1 MSRQNRDI
9 GNDRALVDA
18 VLSEA
23 PGAWE
28 DFVRRFSDSVYSFCS
43 SIFAEADLE
52 AEYLAVFRSL
62 RADEF
67 AILRAFDGRASLA
80 TFLTVQLRDLLARR
94 VLALFKA
101 DPRRGW
107 EAFQRCFK
115 EILDPLKKRGEDLHQ
130 DVCVLLIENNYRRI
144 LSFDGRGSFSGYI
157 RRVIDR
163 LCLDLR
169 RASEGRRRLP
179 EPILRLPPLEQ
190 EIYRQVHWKGCQE
203 KDLADILRD
212 ETGSC
217 YAPARIA
224 QALAALR
231 NTALRPRDPAVRE
244 ISLASPD
251 GDDAGRELELVDF
264 TYAPETALLE
274 AEERRSQESH
284 RARLENALAQ
294 LPAEHALYVRLRFF
308 SEPEKSPREIARLM
322 GRAEREI
329 YRIRQQVIARLK
341 TVLKNEAGVK
351 KADLSVQEK

>member
-1 MSRQNRDI
+1 MN
-9 GNDRALVDA
+9 NDRTLVEA
-18 VLSEA
+18 VVRGA

-43 SIFAEADLE
+43 SIFTDAELE
-52 AEYLAVFRSL
+52 AEYLNVFRAL
-62 RADEF
+62 RVDEF
-67 AILRAFDGRASLA
+67 AILRAFDGRAALA
-80 TFLTVQLRDLLARR
+80 TFLTFQLRDLLARR
-94 VLALFKA
+94 VLALFKE
-101 DPRRGW
+101 DPRRAW

-169 RASEGRRRLP
+169 RTSEGRRRLP

-190 EIYRQVHWKGCQE
+190 EIYRQVHWKGCRE
-203 KDLADILRD
+203 KDLADVLRD
-212 ETGSC
+212 EAGNC

-224 QALAALR
+224 QALATLGS
-231 NTALRPRDPAVRE
+231 TALRPRDPAVRE
-244 ISLASPD
+244 IPLTVPD
-251 GDDAGRELELVDF
+251 GDDAGRELGLVDL
-264 TYAPETALLE
+264 TYAPETVLLE
-274 AEERRSQESH
+274 AEERRSHERHS
-284 RARLENALAQ
+284 ALLENALAQ

-329 YRIRQQVIARLK
+329 YRIRQQAISRLK
-341 TVLKNEAGVK
+341 TALKNAAGMK
-351 KADLSVQEK
+351 NADLSVQEK

>member
-1 MSRQNRDI
+1 MDRRHDFERNNDCILVEAIIQGERD
-9 GNDRALVDA
+9 
-18 VLSEA
+18 
-23 PGAWE
+23 AWE
-28 DFVRRFSDSVYSFCS
+28 EFVRRFSDFVYTFCS
-43 SIFAEADLE
+43 SIFAESELE
-52 AEYLAVFRSL
+52 AEYLSVFLSL
-62 RADEF
+62 RLDGF

-80 TFLTVQLRDLLARR
+80 TFLNIQLRDLLARR
-94 VLALFKA
+94 VLALFKE
-101 DPRRGW
+101 DPRRAW

-115 EILDPLKKRGEDLHQ
+115 DILDPLKRRSEDLHQ

-179 EPILRLPPLEQ
+179 EPVLRLPPLEQ
-190 EIYRQVHWKGCQE
+190 EIYRQVHWKGCRE
-203 KDLADILRD
+203 KDLADVLRD
-212 ETGSC
+212 ETGNR
-217 YAPARIA
+217 YAPARIE
-224 QALAALR
+224 QALAGLR
-231 NTALRPRDPAVRE
+231 NTALRPRDPPVRE

-251 GDDAGRELELVDF
+251 GDDVGREPELIDL

-274 AEERRSQESH
+274 AEERRSEEH
-284 RARLENALAQ
+284 HNALLENALAQ

-329 YRIRQQVIARLK
+329 YRIRHQVIARLK
-341 TVLKNEAGVK
+341 TALK
-351 KADLSVQEK
+351 